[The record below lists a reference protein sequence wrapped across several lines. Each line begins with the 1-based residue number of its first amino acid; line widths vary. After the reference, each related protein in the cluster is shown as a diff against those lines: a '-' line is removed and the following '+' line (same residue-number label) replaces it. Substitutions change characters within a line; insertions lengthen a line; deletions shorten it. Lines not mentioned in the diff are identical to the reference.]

1 MKNTHRKHTAMLM
14 SAVLLMAGTA
24 VLPQSTAVN
33 SVSLTAYAAEAD
45 YPWSTYL
52 KKDAS
57 WFGSSEAITVADA
70 CIQYQVSG
78 EGGWQKG
85 MATAHTGDWA
95 HSTIDNDATTSQIR
109 FLMRTY
115 AQTKQQKYLDCAM
128 RGVDC
133 LFKMQYANGGY
144 MQCLNTPG
152 TYHAHITLNDGA
164 YIHVLQIMDEMSRKA
179 GDFTAVS
186 DSYAQKAGQSLQ
198 KGIQCL
204 LDMQISGAAWCQQH
218 DENTLKPAG
227 ARAYELPS
235 TCTSESAGVITFLYQ
250 YAKDHPERSDIA
262 KAVNTAIK
270 WFQKVTLTGIKF
282 VSQGDDKVVVQDA
295 NADPLWARFYE
306 LGTDRPLFSDRDS
319 SVHYDVAEISKE
331 RRTGYS
337 WYGNWGK
344 NVVKLALLPE
354 DSTPVQE
361 PEYSGQLISK
371 LVVHDLAN
379 GANWSVQQKLGVGS
393 KIFGDRDFTV
403 TTLPGWLEGAEY
415 VQAACDSKN
424 TNSDLAELTAA
435 QDLTAAVIV
444 DMRLIEEQGIMPP
457 WLSGWQQSSDVL
469 SISNTVVFEIFT
481 KDLKAGE
488 SVTLGS
494 NMTNQNVVNYFA
506 AVLPAAAQT
515 TTAVTTTTTTVTTT
529 TTTETA
535 ETTSFS
541 HPTGTRETETETT
554 TFSHPTGTRETE
566 TETTT
571 FSHPTGTRET
581 TTVSTTVSTHS
592 DAGRLPGDVNVDGT
606 VDVKDAVLLSRVI
619 GGDTTASLEETGRRN
634 ADCDGEEGISPADL
648 TMLIRYL
655 ARLIPEL
662 SA

>member
-1 MKNTHRKHTAMLM
+1 MKNTHKRYTAMLM
-14 SAVLLMAGTA
+14 SAALLLAGTA
-24 VLPQSTAVN
+24 AAVPQGAALSGTM
-33 SVSLTAYAAEAD
+33 LTAYAAEED

-164 YIHVLQIMDEMSRKA
+164 YVHVLQIMDEMSRKT

-198 KGIQCL
+198 KAIQCL

-235 TCTSESAGVITFLYQ
+235 NCTSESAGVITFLYQ

-319 SVHYDVAEISKE
+319 SVHYNVAEISKE

-354 DSTPVQE
+354 DSTPVSE

-371 LVVHDLAN
+371 LVVHDMTN
-379 GANWSVQQKLGVGS
+379 GANWSVQPELGVGS
-393 KIFGDRDFTV
+393 KVFGDRDFTV
-403 TTLPGWLEGAEY
+403 TMLPNWLSGAEY

-424 TNSDLAELTAA
+424 VSGDLAELTAA
-435 QDLTAAVIV
+435 QDITVAAIV
-444 DMRLIEEQGIMPP
+444 DMRLIEDQGIMPP

-469 SISNTVVFEIFT
+469 GISNTVVFEIFT

-506 AVLPAAAQT
+506 AVLPSAAQT
-515 TTAVTTTTTTVTTT
+515 TVTTTAATTTETTTSTTTTTVITTT
-529 TTTETA
+529 VTATTSETTVTTTET
-535 ETTSFS
+535 TSAVS
-541 HPTGTRETETETT
+541 GD
-554 TFSHPTGTRETE
+554 
-566 TETTT
+566 
-571 FSHPTGTRET
+571 
-581 TTVSTTVSTHS
+581 TTVSHGQNAAKLV
-592 DAGRLPGDVNVDGT
+592 GDVNDNGT
-606 VDVKDAVLLSRVI
+606 VDVKDAVLLARLV
-619 GGDTTASLEETGRRN
+619 GGDMTAEVSEQGSIN
-634 ADCDGEEGISPADL
+634 ADCDGNPGISPTDL
-648 TMLIRYL
+648 TTLLRYL
-655 ARLIPEL
+655 ARLIPDFPVQ
-662 SA
+662 